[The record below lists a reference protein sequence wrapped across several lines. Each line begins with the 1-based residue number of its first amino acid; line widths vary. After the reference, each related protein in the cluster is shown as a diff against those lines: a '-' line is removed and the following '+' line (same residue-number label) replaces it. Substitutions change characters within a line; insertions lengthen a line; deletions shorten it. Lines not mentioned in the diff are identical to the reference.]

1 MKTPTAVFFLILL
14 FASCKKT
21 KDSTDT
27 LAEKTGFLTAGVWH
41 FTGYT
46 RNDGIGSVVVTY
58 SSLPACRQ
66 DDLRSFNNNGTGEVN
81 EGPTKC
87 NSSDPQSSAV
97 QWNFVNGQINRINI
111 NGTEYEIYKLDNTTF
126 DFSVRRTDPY
136 ASEINYVY
144 SR

>member
-1 MKTPTAVFFLILL
+1 M
-14 FASCKKT
+14 KKT
-21 KDSTDT
+21 VSTFLVIVLFTACMKEKESVD
-27 LAEKTGFLTAGVWH
+27 LVAEKTSFLTAGVWH

-46 RNDGIGSVVVTY
+46 RNDGIGSVVLTY

-66 DDLRSFNNNGTGEVN
+66 DDQRNFNNNGTGEVN
-81 EGPTKC
+81 EGATKC

-97 QWNFVNGQINRINI
+97 QWNFVNGAPTLINI
-111 NGTEYEIYKLDNTTF
+111 NGTEYTIHRLDNNTF

-144 SR
+144 TR